1 MEKKRRVSKKEV
13 GWAEKA
19 PLPCCK
25 SCVHMQREGQYGEK
39 FRCGKHGFMTKGM
52 AICDDYQGSYSA

>member
-1 MEKKRRVSKKEV
+1 MEKKKRVTKKEV
-13 GWAEKA
+13 GWAAKA

-39 FRCGKHGFMTKGM
+39 FLCGKHGFRTKGM